1 MSLKTFPKKKTISK
15 FGEVFPQKK
24 KGFVKDFGGG
34 GGGAGNFAKLPK
46 EEKLGVTCR
55 N

>member
-1 MSLKTFPKKKTISK
+1 MSLKTFPKKKKTISK
-15 FGEVFPQKK
+15 FGKVFPPKN
-24 KGFVKDFGGG
+24 GFVKDLGGG
-34 GGGAGNFAKLPK
+34 RSNFAKLPK